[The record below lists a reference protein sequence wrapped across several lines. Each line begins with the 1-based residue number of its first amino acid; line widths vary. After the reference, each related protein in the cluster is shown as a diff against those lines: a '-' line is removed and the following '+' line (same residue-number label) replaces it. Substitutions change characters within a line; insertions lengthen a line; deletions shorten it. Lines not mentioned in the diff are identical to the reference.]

1 MSNKR
6 IIQVEDKVP
15 GKLLIPLSLQHMFAM
30 FGASVLVPFLFG
42 INPAIV
48 LFMNGIGTLL
58 FIVITKEKAPA
69 YLGSSFAFIAP
80 ANIVIS
86 KFGYPYALGGFVA
99 VGFCGCLLALI
110 IKKCGTKWIDIVLPP
125 AAMGPVVALI
135 GLELSATAANN
146 AGLIGDNIQMAN
158 VWVFL
163 ITLGVAIFGNICF
176 RKFLSVIP
184 ILIAIICGYIAA
196 ICFGLVDFTTVANA
210 PLFAIPNFSTPKF
223 DINAILMILPVLLVI
238 TSEHI
243 GHQIVT
249 GKIIGKNLLEDPG
262 LHRSL
267 FGDNFSTMISGFIGS
282 VPTTTYGENIGVMA
296 ITGVYSVQVIAG
308 AAVLSI
314 ICSFVG
320 PLSAL
325 IQTIPGP
332 VIGGISFLLYGMI
345 GTSGLRILV
354 DQKVDYATN
363 KNLILTSVV
372 FVTGLSSITL
382 SFGGVELTGMVLAC
396 IVAMILSLTFYL
408 LDKFNLTNDTAEENN

>member
-58 FIVITKEKAPA
+58 FIVITKGKAPA

-408 LDKFNLTNDTAEENN
+408 LDKFNLTNDTAEENY